1 MCFMFDLRF
10 TLSEAAVFPLLLCV
24 FPCLCIVIPDTE
36 ILLSVLKK
44 NNVDTLQGSCSSPS
58 QEAVSCHRHTLS
70 IHAVLAMDQNEPAS
84 LHFIWEMP

>member
-36 ILLSVLKK
+36 IFLSRLKK
-44 NNVDTLQGSCSSPS
+44 IMLTLCR
-58 QEAVSCHRHTLS
+58 V
-70 IHAVLAMDQNEPAS
+70 PA
-84 LHFIWEMP
+84 LPQAKKQ